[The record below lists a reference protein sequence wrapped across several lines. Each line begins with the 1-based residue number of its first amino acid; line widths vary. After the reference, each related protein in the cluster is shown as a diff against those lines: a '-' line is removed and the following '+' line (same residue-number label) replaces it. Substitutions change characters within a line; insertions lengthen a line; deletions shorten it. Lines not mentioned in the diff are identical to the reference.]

1 MQSSQEVCISVV
13 HDRES
18 PQVISHDGITL
29 NEEQS
34 TSGSNGKQ
42 PNLYL
47 QIPPKPVIFS
57 HFQGGEASF
66 QPQVSSRSG
75 ATSSGGFLRGLSFKK
90 KSNSPDG
97 EKSYLLNTDTQAVAG
112 SPTLAHIKSKFNWAR
127 CTSLPGPSSQFSPS
141 VATPASART
150 ASEQQKSNQDA
161 LHKNVLR
168 SLSVPGR
175 NVVIVRSLSCAASK
189 ENGQSGVDNKLLYVM
204 RIYFRNLGLGS
215 SNKNTSLISF
225 VSFSLHLRLI
235 QMIGFYQAEKNNMI
249 SSDFRDQI
257 TPASPENGDDEE
269 IPEEEA
275 ICRICYDACDEGNTL
290 KMECSCKGALRLV
303 HEQCAVKWF
312 SIRKNKTCEVCGHEV
327 LNLPVTLLRA
337 SSNVQGTNTPQ
348 VNHRTVNSRAIRTI
362 CIHIRAYSI
371 RAGCHLGYYLI
382 SAELDDFFADEFI
395 NLKLCLAAAIREYL
409 WTYAAVEFAFVAV
422 ILWLFYNVLRLNPV
436 YAVLLSSVLGFA
448 IAMSLNALYI
458 HIFFWRVRL
467 AQDSSN
473 VTNV

>member
-1 MQSSQEVCISVV
+1 MQSSQEVCISVA

-18 PQVISHDGITL
+18 PQVICHDGITL

-42 PNLYL
+42 PNLFL
-47 QIPPKPVIFS
+47 QIPPKPVMFS

-97 EKSYLLNTDTQAVAG
+97 EKSYLLNSDTQAVAG
-112 SPTLAHIKSKFNWAR
+112 SPTLVHIKSNFNWTR

-150 ASEQQKSNQDA
+150 ASEQQKSNKDA

-189 ENGQSGVDNKLLYVM
+189 ENGQSGVDN
-204 RIYFRNLGLGS
+204 N
-215 SNKNTSLISF
+215 
-225 VSFSLHLRLI
+225 
-235 QMIGFYQAEKNNMI
+235 
-249 SSDFRDQI
+249 QI
-257 TPASPENGDDEE
+257 TPASPENDDDEE

-290 KMECSCKGALRLV
+290 KMECSCKGALRLI

-337 SSNVQGTNTPQ
+337 SSNVQGTNTQQ
-348 VNHRTVNSRAIRTI
+348 VNHRTVNSRAISVWQDFVVLVIISTI
-362 CIHIRAYSI
+362 CYFFFLEQLLIQDMKTRAI
-371 RAGCHLGYYLI
+371 VIAGPFAFILGLI
-382 SAELDDFFADEFI
+382 ASM
-395 NLKLCLAAAIREYL
+395 LALILAIREYL